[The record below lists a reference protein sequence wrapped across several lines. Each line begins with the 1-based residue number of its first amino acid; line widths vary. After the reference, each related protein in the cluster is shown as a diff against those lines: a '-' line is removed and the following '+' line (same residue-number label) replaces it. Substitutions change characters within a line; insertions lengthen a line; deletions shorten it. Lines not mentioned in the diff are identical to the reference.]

1 MSKTIISRNNSIA
14 FKNLTDAHGSLNEQ
28 FKASAKEHNETY
40 VSILNHIGDKSTT
53 NKRIKAVKEKV
64 AKENSFHVYG
74 YESDCD
80 DDNEGADSQEDQIK
94 HLLRC
99 WVRMNDDEWC
109 KREAW
114 ECCVKA
120 WCQDCV
126 NLLHNVNVLWRLDQ
140 YNIILHCVEFIY
152 HNNFAI
158 YVDSIK
164 IYHSF
169 AIT

>member
-1 MSKTIISRNNSIA
+1 LLSLPPPETIVLQTIDPKGRKPGSGKGKRKSNNVAGAGFIPDAVSKTIISRNNSIA

-99 WVRMNDDEWC
+99 RVRIDDAKE
-109 KREAW
+109 RLE
-114 ECCVKA
+114 
-120 WCQDCV
+120 
-126 NLLHNVNVLWRLDQ
+126 NVASKLGTRTA
-140 YNIILHCVEFIY
+140 YTC
-152 HNNFAI
+152 
-158 YVDSIK
+158 
-164 IYHSF
+164 
-169 AIT
+169 